1 MSLRIVPFVY
11 SKRAAAARSLVF
23 GLSTIDRF
31 VAVSSEPLVELPGP
45 EAPLPRSQMLPRSGG
60 RCCWRAH
67 SAQRR
72 HGSWADGGAAWTRP
86 RRWPRWPRCNCV
98 PRRAA
103 ARCRLETAGV
113 AALAALRSVPAA
125 RSWRRL
131 ARRRRLALIHVGEAL
146 ARAWGSLRAR
156 MRPPARAVL
165 YQWGTGAPRR
175 AHVWSRARPAPTPL
189 LRKLSTVKFKA
200 VPSILLYITVH
211 RTAHLHAMLHASRS
225 RTQSSESDLTVT
237 ARGTGTRNSQRSR
250 ISALYF

>member
-189 LRKLSTVKFKA
+189 LRKLSTVK
-200 VPSILLYITVH
+200 V
-211 RTAHLHAMLHASRS
+211 
-225 RTQSSESDLTVT
+225 
-237 ARGTGTRNSQRSR
+237 
-250 ISALYF
+250 